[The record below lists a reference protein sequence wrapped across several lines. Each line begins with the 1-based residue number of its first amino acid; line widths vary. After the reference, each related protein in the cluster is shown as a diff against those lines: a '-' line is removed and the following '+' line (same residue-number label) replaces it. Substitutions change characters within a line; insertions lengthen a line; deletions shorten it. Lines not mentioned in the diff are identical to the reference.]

1 MPLAGM
7 LILLASLNSIPA
19 GAAGEWGLDARVDA
33 LERRFEAELKQMK
46 GELEQMGDR
55 LDSCESESE
64 LGQQEPVS
72 VDPAGLIPEEDQTQ
86 TPAAGREEKAAQL
99 SEKKDEEVPQ
109 AQLQGQVEALQG
121 ELRRFVNTT
130 KADAADMRS
139 RLDQCASQS
148 RRRNQQQTPC
158 GQDAAQRMLTVC
170 CGPGTGIGHRRGMQ
184 GVSGCDSL
192 PSSCSLECSD
202 QFVSFFEDCQGE
214 PVMQQLPAAVMADW
228 TGGGCR
234 A

>member
-1 MPLAGM
+1 MDPT
-7 LILLASLNSIPA
+7 
-19 GAAGEWGLDARVDA
+19 
-33 LERRFEAELKQMK
+33 LK
-46 GELEQMGDR
+46 
-55 LDSCESESE
+55 
-64 LGQQEPVS
+64 
-72 VDPAGLIPEEDQTQ
+72 EDQAQKPSAT
-86 TPAAGREEKAAQL
+86 GREEKTAQL
-99 SEKKDEEVPQ
+99 SREKDQEMPQ
-109 AQLQGQVEALQG
+109 AQLQGQVAALRG
-121 ELRRFVNTT
+121 ELQHFVNKTH
-130 KADAADMRS
+130 ADTAEMRS

-148 RRRNQQQTPC
+148 RRRNLQQTPC